1 MGVTRPICLINSR
14 SVGCRFSLNCAVSC
28 QAHQRDR
35 LERLCRYITR
45 PAFCLERLSTNAAGQ
60 VVYAL
65 KNPFRDGTTHVLF
78 TPQDFI
84 ARLAALV
91 PRPRVNLTRYHG
103 VFAPSSPMRRAI
115 VPTPAN
121 ARRRRNLKD
130 SAAVPATRQCS
141 PTESRSDCNDPP
153 TAPLT
158 WAQRLKR
165 VFELDITLCPLCG
178 GQLQV
183 IGDVTD
189 PELIR
194 KILDHVHSR
203 PMASCSRDRSDGPPN
218 FFDVRS
224 NASYSAW

>member
-1 MGVTRPICLINSR
+1 MKNPALVRTDSTAKPFTANRDG
-14 SVGCRFSLNCAVSC
+14 FSLNCAVSC

-45 PAFCLERLSTNAAGQ
+45 PALCLERLSTNAAGQ

-115 VPTPAN
+115 VPTPAD
-121 ARRRRNLKD
+121 AHRRRKLKD

-178 GQLQV
+178 GQLRV

-203 PMASCSRDRSDGPPN
+203 APPRLPPRRAESHHTPPDL
-218 FFDVRS
+218 FAES
-224 NASYSAW
+224 